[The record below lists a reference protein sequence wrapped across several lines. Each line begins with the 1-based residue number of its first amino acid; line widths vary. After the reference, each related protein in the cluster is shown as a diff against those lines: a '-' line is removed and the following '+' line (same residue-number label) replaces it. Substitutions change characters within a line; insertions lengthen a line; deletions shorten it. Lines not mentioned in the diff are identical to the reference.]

1 MARDEQD
8 LTTTSITK
16 ETANKYKI
24 SHFYAVRKVTT
35 LPTFVLDKDKLL
47 PFPNLYFIVLSLSA
61 IKEKFVPIMYFVM
74 E

>member
-1 MARDEQD
+1 MARVEQD
-8 LTTTSITK
+8 PTTTSISK

-24 SHFYAVRKVTT
+24 SHFYAKKVNRLT
-35 LPTFVLDKDKLL
+35 TFVLDKDKLL